1 MASILDRPISQW
13 AGMEYSCACGK
24 SHKVDIQAIRVGSGV
39 MQELPGILRDLGA
52 SHIFLVTDNY
62 TYEAAGRQVEQLLD
76 QAGLSYHK
84 RVFQTETPLV
94 PNEYALGSVLAAMT
108 SQDDMLLAVGSG
120 TLNDV
125 TKYVSA
131 RTGVPYVIAATAPS
145 MDGYASTVAPTI
157 LDGFKTT
164 LPAVYPAAIVADVD
178 ILKDA
183 PMPHA
188 HRRLWGHHREVHL
201 PGGLEAVPPAQRGIL
216 LPRGGGR
223 HRGRRGDLRGQRQG
237 AGPAGAPGHPG
248 CDRGAHPLWP
258 GHGHGGRLPACLGG
272 RSTRWPTTGR
282 WTPCAGGEEHPLHG
296 NAVGVGTVLAA
307 SLYEMAA
314 EYLPQGFAA
323 PDKGQIL
330 ACLQAAGS
338 CADPKE
344 LGIRRELCL
353 ESLLHAMELRDR
365 FTVQKLLEQKGKL
378 SPLRPGAGG
387 ALLRRLKIGK
397 RKRRDYAFSGDR
409 LPSAGGETGAAL
421 RHAAAGL
428 RGAAGAHP
436 HEI

>member
-13 AGMEYSCACGK
+13 AGMKYSCACGK

-52 SHIFLVTDNY
+52 SHIFLVADNY

-76 QAGLSYHK
+76 QAGLAYHK

-183 PMPHA
+183 PMPMLTA
-188 HRRLWGHHREVHL
+188 GFGDIIGKFTSLADWRLSHQLNGEYYCPEVA
-201 PGGLEAVPPAQRGIL
+201 GVIEAAVETCAANAKALAQREPQAIRAVTEALIL
-216 LPRGGGR
+216 SGLAMGMVGVSRPASGAE
-223 HRGRRGDLRGQRQG
+223 HQMAHYWEMDALRR
-237 AGPAGAPGHPG
+237 
-248 CDRGAHPLWP
+248 
-258 GHGHGGRLPACLGG
+258 
-272 RSTRWPTTGR
+272 
-282 WTPCAGGEEHPLHG
+282 GEEHPLHG
-296 NAVGVGTVLAA
+296 NAVGTVLAA

-378 SPLRPGAGG
+378 SLCAQELVARYYGG
-387 ALLRRLKIGK
+387 
-397 RKRRDYAFSGDR
+397 
-409 LPSAGGETGAAL
+409 
-421 RHAAAGL
+421 
-428 RGAAGAHP
+428 
-436 HEI
+436 

>member
-52 SHIFLVTDNY
+52 SHIFLVADNY

-76 QAGLSYHK
+76 QAGLAYHK

-131 RTGVPYVIAATAPS
+131 RTGIPYVIAATAPS

-183 PMPHA
+183 PMPMLTA
-188 HRRLWGHHREVHL
+188 GFGDIIGKFTSLADWRLSHQLNGEYYCPEVA
-201 PGGLEAVPPAQRGIL
+201 GVIEAAVETCAANAKALAQREPQAVQAVTEALIL
-216 LPRGGGR
+216 SGLAMGMVGVSRPASGAE
-223 HRGRRGDLRGQRQG
+223 HQMAHYWEMDALRR
-237 AGPAGAPGHPG
+237 
-248 CDRGAHPLWP
+248 
-258 GHGHGGRLPACLGG
+258 
-272 RSTRWPTTGR
+272 
-282 WTPCAGGEEHPLHG
+282 GEEHPLHG

-338 CADPKE
+338 CTDPKE

-365 FTVQKLLEQKGKL
+365 FTVQKLLEQKGQL
-378 SPLRPGAGG
+378 ASCAQELVARYYGG
-387 ALLRRLKIGK
+387 
-397 RKRRDYAFSGDR
+397 
-409 LPSAGGETGAAL
+409 
-421 RHAAAGL
+421 
-428 RGAAGAHP
+428 
-436 HEI
+436 

>member
-39 MQELPGILRDLGA
+39 IQELPGILRDLGA
-52 SHIFLVTDNY
+52 SHIFLVADNY

-76 QAGLSYHK
+76 HAGLPYHK

-183 PMPHA
+183 PMPMLTA
-188 HRRLWGHHREVHL
+188 GFGDIIGKFTSLADWRLSHQLNGEYYCPEVA
-201 PGGLEAVPPAQRGIL
+201 GVIEAAVETCAANAQALAQREPQAIQAVTEALIL
-216 LPRGGGR
+216 SGLAMGMVGVSRPASGAE
-223 HRGRRGDLRGQRQG
+223 HQMAHYWEMDALRR
-237 AGPAGAPGHPG
+237 
-248 CDRGAHPLWP
+248 
-258 GHGHGGRLPACLGG
+258 
-272 RSTRWPTTGR
+272 
-282 WTPCAGGEEHPLHG
+282 GEEHPLHG

-378 SPLRPGAGG
+378 SLCAQELVARYYGG
-387 ALLRRLKIGK
+387 
-397 RKRRDYAFSGDR
+397 
-409 LPSAGGETGAAL
+409 
-421 RHAAAGL
+421 
-428 RGAAGAHP
+428 
-436 HEI
+436 

>member
-39 MQELPGILRDLGA
+39 IQELPGILRDLGA
-52 SHIFLVTDNY
+52 SHIFLVADNY

-76 QAGLSYHK
+76 QAGLAYHK

-131 RTGVPYVIAATAPS
+131 RTGVPYVVAATAPS

-183 PMPHA
+183 PMPMLTA
-188 HRRLWGHHREVHL
+188 GFGDIIGKFTSLADWRLSHQLNGEYYCPEVA
-201 PGGLEAVPPAQRGIL
+201 GVIEAAVETCAANAKALAQREPQAIQAVTEALIL
-216 LPRGGGR
+216 SGLAMGMVGVSRPASGAE
-223 HRGRRGDLRGQRQG
+223 HQMAHYWEMDALRR
-237 AGPAGAPGHPG
+237 
-248 CDRGAHPLWP
+248 
-258 GHGHGGRLPACLGG
+258 
-272 RSTRWPTTGR
+272 
-282 WTPCAGGEEHPLHG
+282 GEEHPLHG

-378 SPLRPGAGG
+378 SLCAQELVARYYGG
-387 ALLRRLKIGK
+387 
-397 RKRRDYAFSGDR
+397 
-409 LPSAGGETGAAL
+409 
-421 RHAAAGL
+421 
-428 RGAAGAHP
+428 
-436 HEI
+436 

>member
-1 MASILDRPISQW
+1 MASSLDRPISQW

-39 MQELPGILRDLGA
+39 IQELPGILRDLGA

-76 QAGLSYHK
+76 QAGLAYHK

-131 RTGVPYVIAATAPS
+131 RTGIPYVIAATAPS

-183 PMPHA
+183 PMPMLTA
-188 HRRLWGHHREVHL
+188 GFGDIIGKFTSLADWRLSHQLNGEYYCPEVA
-201 PGGLEAVPPAQRGIL
+201 GVIEAAVETCAANAKALAQRGPQAIQAVTEALIL
-216 LPRGGGR
+216 SGLAMGMVGVSRPASGAE
-223 HRGRRGDLRGQRQG
+223 HQMAHYWEMDALRR
-237 AGPAGAPGHPG
+237 
-248 CDRGAHPLWP
+248 
-258 GHGHGGRLPACLGG
+258 
-272 RSTRWPTTGR
+272 
-282 WTPCAGGEEHPLHG
+282 GEEHPLHG

-378 SPLRPGAGG
+378 SLCAQELVERYYGG
-387 ALLRRLKIGK
+387 
-397 RKRRDYAFSGDR
+397 
-409 LPSAGGETGAAL
+409 
-421 RHAAAGL
+421 
-428 RGAAGAHP
+428 
-436 HEI
+436 

>member
-39 MQELPGILRDLGA
+39 IQELPGILRDLGA

-131 RTGVPYVIAATAPS
+131 RTGMPYVIAATAPS

-183 PMPHA
+183 PMPMLTA
-188 HRRLWGHHREVHL
+188 GFGDIIGKFTSLADWRLSHQLNGEYYCPEVA
-201 PGGLEAVPPAQRGIL
+201 GVIEAAVETCAANAQALAQREPQAIQAVTEALIL
-216 LPRGGGR
+216 SGLAMGMVGVSRPASGAE
-223 HRGRRGDLRGQRQG
+223 HQMAHYWEMDALRR
-237 AGPAGAPGHPG
+237 
-248 CDRGAHPLWP
+248 
-258 GHGHGGRLPACLGG
+258 
-272 RSTRWPTTGR
+272 
-282 WTPCAGGEEHPLHG
+282 GEEHPLHG

-378 SPLRPGAGG
+378 SLCAQELVERYYGG
-387 ALLRRLKIGK
+387 
-397 RKRRDYAFSGDR
+397 
-409 LPSAGGETGAAL
+409 
-421 RHAAAGL
+421 
-428 RGAAGAHP
+428 
-436 HEI
+436 

>member
-39 MQELPGILRDLGA
+39 IQELPGILRDLGA
-52 SHIFLVTDNY
+52 SHIFLVADNY

-76 QAGLSYHK
+76 QAGLAYHK

-183 PMPHA
+183 PMPMLTA
-188 HRRLWGHHREVHL
+188 GFGDIIGKFTSLADWRLSHQLNGEYYCPEVA
-201 PGGLEAVPPAQRGIL
+201 GVIEAAVETCAANAQALAQREPQAIRAVTEALIL
-216 LPRGGGR
+216 SGLAMGMVGVSRPASGAE
-223 HRGRRGDLRGQRQG
+223 HQMAHYWEMDALRR
-237 AGPAGAPGHPG
+237 
-248 CDRGAHPLWP
+248 
-258 GHGHGGRLPACLGG
+258 
-272 RSTRWPTTGR
+272 
-282 WTPCAGGEEHPLHG
+282 GEEHPLHG

-378 SPLRPGAGG
+378 SLCAQELVARYYGG
-387 ALLRRLKIGK
+387 
-397 RKRRDYAFSGDR
+397 
-409 LPSAGGETGAAL
+409 
-421 RHAAAGL
+421 
-428 RGAAGAHP
+428 
-436 HEI
+436 

>member
-13 AGMEYSCACGK
+13 ARMEYSCACGK

-39 MQELPGILRDLGA
+39 IQELPGILRDLGA
-52 SHIFLVTDNY
+52 SHIFLVADNY

-183 PMPHA
+183 PMPMLTA
-188 HRRLWGHHREVHL
+188 GFGDIIGKFTSLADWRLSHQLNGEYYCPEVA
-201 PGGLEAVPPAQRGIL
+201 GVIEAAVETCAANAQALAQREPQAIQAVTEALIL
-216 LPRGGGR
+216 SGLAMGMVGVSRPASGAE
-223 HRGRRGDLRGQRQG
+223 HQMAHYWEMDALRR
-237 AGPAGAPGHPG
+237 
-248 CDRGAHPLWP
+248 
-258 GHGHGGRLPACLGG
+258 
-272 RSTRWPTTGR
+272 
-282 WTPCAGGEEHPLHG
+282 GEEHPLHG

-365 FTVQKLLEQKGKL
+365 FTVQKLLEQKGQL
-378 SPLRPGAGG
+378 ISCAQELVARYYGG
-387 ALLRRLKIGK
+387 
-397 RKRRDYAFSGDR
+397 
-409 LPSAGGETGAAL
+409 
-421 RHAAAGL
+421 
-428 RGAAGAHP
+428 
-436 HEI
+436 

>member
-39 MQELPGILRDLGA
+39 IQELPGILRDLGA

-76 QAGLSYHK
+76 QAGLAYHK

-131 RTGVPYVIAATAPS
+131 RTGMPYVIAATAPS

-183 PMPHA
+183 PMPMLTA
-188 HRRLWGHHREVHL
+188 GFGDIIGKFTSLADWRLSHQLNGEYYCPEVA
-201 PGGLEAVPPAQRGIL
+201 GVIEAAVETCAANAKALAQREPQAIQAVTEALIL
-216 LPRGGGR
+216 SGLAMGMVGVSRPASGAE
-223 HRGRRGDLRGQRQG
+223 HQMAHYWEMDALRR
-237 AGPAGAPGHPG
+237 
-248 CDRGAHPLWP
+248 
-258 GHGHGGRLPACLGG
+258 
-272 RSTRWPTTGR
+272 
-282 WTPCAGGEEHPLHG
+282 GEEHPLHG

-378 SPLRPGAGG
+378 SLCAQELVARYYGG
-387 ALLRRLKIGK
+387 
-397 RKRRDYAFSGDR
+397 
-409 LPSAGGETGAAL
+409 
-421 RHAAAGL
+421 
-428 RGAAGAHP
+428 
-436 HEI
+436 

>member
-39 MQELPGILRDLGA
+39 IQELPGILRDLGA

-76 QAGLSYHK
+76 QAGLAYHK

-183 PMPHA
+183 PMPMLTA
-188 HRRLWGHHREVHL
+188 GFGDIIGKFTSLADWRLSHQLNGEYYCPEVA
-201 PGGLEAVPPAQRGIL
+201 GVIEAAVETCAANAQALAQREPQAIQAVTESLIL
-216 LPRGGGR
+216 SGLAMGMVGVSRPASGAE
-223 HRGRRGDLRGQRQG
+223 HQMAHYWEMDALRR
-237 AGPAGAPGHPG
+237 
-248 CDRGAHPLWP
+248 
-258 GHGHGGRLPACLGG
+258 
-272 RSTRWPTTGR
+272 
-282 WTPCAGGEEHPLHG
+282 GEEHPLHG

-353 ESLLHAMELRDR
+353 KSLLHAMELRDR

-378 SPLRPGAGG
+378 SLCAQELVARYYGG
-387 ALLRRLKIGK
+387 
-397 RKRRDYAFSGDR
+397 
-409 LPSAGGETGAAL
+409 
-421 RHAAAGL
+421 
-428 RGAAGAHP
+428 
-436 HEI
+436 

>member
-39 MQELPGILRDLGA
+39 IQELPGILRDLGA
-52 SHIFLVTDNY
+52 SHIFLVADNY

-131 RTGVPYVIAATAPS
+131 RTGIPYVIAATAPS

-183 PMPHA
+183 PMPMLTA
-188 HRRLWGHHREVHL
+188 GFGDIIGKFTSLADWRLSHQLNGEYYCPEVA
-201 PGGLEAVPPAQRGIL
+201 GVIEAAVETCAANAKALAQRGPQAIQAVTEALIL
-216 LPRGGGR
+216 SGLAMGMVGVSRPASGAE
-223 HRGRRGDLRGQRQG
+223 HQMAHYWEMDALRR
-237 AGPAGAPGHPG
+237 
-248 CDRGAHPLWP
+248 
-258 GHGHGGRLPACLGG
+258 
-272 RSTRWPTTGR
+272 
-282 WTPCAGGEEHPLHG
+282 GEEHPLHG

-365 FTVQKLLEQKGKL
+365 FTVQKLLEQKGQL
-378 SPLRPGAGG
+378 ISCAQELVERYYGG
-387 ALLRRLKIGK
+387 
-397 RKRRDYAFSGDR
+397 
-409 LPSAGGETGAAL
+409 
-421 RHAAAGL
+421 
-428 RGAAGAHP
+428 
-436 HEI
+436 

>member
-39 MQELPGILRDLGA
+39 IQELPGILRDLGA
-52 SHIFLVTDNY
+52 SHIFLVADNY

-76 QAGLSYHK
+76 QAGLAYHK

-183 PMPHA
+183 PMPMLTA
-188 HRRLWGHHREVHL
+188 GFGDIIGKFTSLADWRLSHQLNGEYYCPEVA
-201 PGGLEAVPPAQRGIL
+201 GVIEAAVETCAANAQALAQREPQAIQAVTEALIL
-216 LPRGGGR
+216 SGLAMGMVGVSRPASGAE
-223 HRGRRGDLRGQRQG
+223 HQMAHYWEMDALRR
-237 AGPAGAPGHPG
+237 
-248 CDRGAHPLWP
+248 
-258 GHGHGGRLPACLGG
+258 
-272 RSTRWPTTGR
+272 
-282 WTPCAGGEEHPLHG
+282 GEEHPLHG

-330 ACLQAAGS
+330 DCLQAAGS

-353 ESLLHAMELRDR
+353 KSLLHAMELRDR

-378 SPLRPGAGG
+378 SLCAQELVARYYGG
-387 ALLRRLKIGK
+387 
-397 RKRRDYAFSGDR
+397 
-409 LPSAGGETGAAL
+409 
-421 RHAAAGL
+421 
-428 RGAAGAHP
+428 
-436 HEI
+436 

>member
-39 MQELPGILRDLGA
+39 IQELPGILRDLDA
-52 SHIFLVTDNY
+52 SHIFLVADNY

-76 QAGLSYHK
+76 QAGLPYHK
-84 RVFQTETPLV
+84 RVFQMETPLV

-131 RTGVPYVIAATAPS
+131 RTGIPYVIAATAPS

-183 PMPHA
+183 PMPMLTA
-188 HRRLWGHHREVHL
+188 GFGDIIGKFTSLADWRLSHQLNGEYYCPEVA
-201 PGGLEAVPPAQRGIL
+201 GVIEAAVETCAANAQALAQREPQAIQAVTEALIL
-216 LPRGGGR
+216 SGLAMGMVGVSRPASGAE
-223 HRGRRGDLRGQRQG
+223 HQMAHYWEMDALRR
-237 AGPAGAPGHPG
+237 
-248 CDRGAHPLWP
+248 
-258 GHGHGGRLPACLGG
+258 
-272 RSTRWPTTGR
+272 
-282 WTPCAGGEEHPLHG
+282 GEEHPLHG

-378 SPLRPGAGG
+378 SLCAQELVARYYGG
-387 ALLRRLKIGK
+387 
-397 RKRRDYAFSGDR
+397 
-409 LPSAGGETGAAL
+409 
-421 RHAAAGL
+421 
-428 RGAAGAHP
+428 
-436 HEI
+436 

>member
-52 SHIFLVTDNY
+52 SHIFLVADNY

-76 QAGLSYHK
+76 QAGLPYHK

-131 RTGVPYVIAATAPS
+131 RTGIPYVIAATAPS

-183 PMPHA
+183 PMPMLTA
-188 HRRLWGHHREVHL
+188 GFGDIIGKFTSLADWRLSHQLNGEYYCPEVA
-201 PGGLEAVPPAQRGIL
+201 GVIEAAVETCAANAQALAQREPQAIQAVTEALIL
-216 LPRGGGR
+216 SGLAMGMVGVSRPASGAE
-223 HRGRRGDLRGQRQG
+223 HQMAHYWEMDALRR
-237 AGPAGAPGHPG
+237 
-248 CDRGAHPLWP
+248 
-258 GHGHGGRLPACLGG
+258 
-272 RSTRWPTTGR
+272 
-282 WTPCAGGEEHPLHG
+282 GEEHPLHG

-307 SLYEMAA
+307 SLYEMAV

-378 SPLRPGAGG
+378 SLCAQELVERYYGG
-387 ALLRRLKIGK
+387 
-397 RKRRDYAFSGDR
+397 
-409 LPSAGGETGAAL
+409 
-421 RHAAAGL
+421 
-428 RGAAGAHP
+428 
-436 HEI
+436 

>member
-39 MQELPGILRDLGA
+39 IQELPGILRDLGA
-52 SHIFLVTDNY
+52 SHIFLVADNY

-76 QAGLSYHK
+76 QAGLPYHK

-183 PMPHA
+183 PMPMLTA
-188 HRRLWGHHREVHL
+188 GFGDIIGKFTSLADWRLSHQLNGEYYCPEVA
-201 PGGLEAVPPAQRGIL
+201 GVIEAAVETCAANAKALAQREPQAIQAVTEALIL
-216 LPRGGGR
+216 SGLAMGMVGVSRPASGAE
-223 HRGRRGDLRGQRQG
+223 HQMAHYWEMDALRR
-237 AGPAGAPGHPG
+237 
-248 CDRGAHPLWP
+248 
-258 GHGHGGRLPACLGG
+258 
-272 RSTRWPTTGR
+272 
-282 WTPCAGGEEHPLHG
+282 GEEHPLHG

-378 SPLRPGAGG
+378 SLCAQELVERYYGG
-387 ALLRRLKIGK
+387 
-397 RKRRDYAFSGDR
+397 
-409 LPSAGGETGAAL
+409 
-421 RHAAAGL
+421 
-428 RGAAGAHP
+428 
-436 HEI
+436 

>member
-39 MQELPGILRDLGA
+39 IQELPGILRDLGA
-52 SHIFLVTDNY
+52 SHIFLVADNY

-84 RVFQTETPLV
+84 RVFQAETPLV

-183 PMPHA
+183 PMPMLTA
-188 HRRLWGHHREVHL
+188 GFGDIIGKFTSLADWRLSHQLNGEYYCPEVA
-201 PGGLEAVPPAQRGIL
+201 GVIEAAVETCAVNAKALAQREPQAIQAVTEALIL
-216 LPRGGGR
+216 SGLAMGMVGVSRPASGAE
-223 HRGRRGDLRGQRQG
+223 HQMAHYWEMDALRR
-237 AGPAGAPGHPG
+237 
-248 CDRGAHPLWP
+248 
-258 GHGHGGRLPACLGG
+258 
-272 RSTRWPTTGR
+272 
-282 WTPCAGGEEHPLHG
+282 GEEHPLHG

-378 SPLRPGAGG
+378 SLCAQELVARYYGG
-387 ALLRRLKIGK
+387 
-397 RKRRDYAFSGDR
+397 
-409 LPSAGGETGAAL
+409 
-421 RHAAAGL
+421 
-428 RGAAGAHP
+428 
-436 HEI
+436 

>member
-13 AGMEYSCACGK
+13 AGMKYSCACGK

-39 MQELPGILRDLGA
+39 IQELPGILRDLGA

-76 QAGLSYHK
+76 QAGLAYHK

-131 RTGVPYVIAATAPS
+131 RTGMPYVIAATAPS

-183 PMPHA
+183 PMPMLTA
-188 HRRLWGHHREVHL
+188 GFGDIIGKFTSLADWRLSHQLNGEYYCPEVA
-201 PGGLEAVPPAQRGIL
+201 GVIEAAVETCAANAQALAQREPQAIQAVTEALIL
-216 LPRGGGR
+216 SGLAMGMVGVSRPASGAE
-223 HRGRRGDLRGQRQG
+223 HQMAHYWEMDALRRG
-237 AGPAGAPGHPG
+237 
-248 CDRGAHPLWP
+248 
-258 GHGHGGRLPACLGG
+258 
-272 RSTRWPTTGR
+272 
-282 WTPCAGGEEHPLHG
+282 EVHPLHG

-307 SLYEMAA
+307 SLYEMAV

-378 SPLRPGAGG
+378 SLCAQELVARYYGG
-387 ALLRRLKIGK
+387 
-397 RKRRDYAFSGDR
+397 
-409 LPSAGGETGAAL
+409 
-421 RHAAAGL
+421 
-428 RGAAGAHP
+428 
-436 HEI
+436 

>member
-52 SHIFLVTDNY
+52 SHIFLV
-62 TYEAAGRQVEQLLD
+62 QLLD
-76 QAGLSYHK
+76 QAGLAYHK

-131 RTGVPYVIAATAPS
+131 RTGIPYVIAATAPS

-183 PMPHA
+183 PMPMLTA
-188 HRRLWGHHREVHL
+188 GFGDIIGKFTSLADWRLSHQLNGEYYCPEVA
-201 PGGLEAVPPAQRGIL
+201 GVIEAAVETCAANAQALAQREPQAIQAVTEALIL
-216 LPRGGGR
+216 SGLAMGMVGVSRPASGAEHQMAHYWEMDAL
-223 HRGRRGDLRGQRQG
+223 HR
-237 AGPAGAPGHPG
+237 
-248 CDRGAHPLWP
+248 
-258 GHGHGGRLPACLGG
+258 
-272 RSTRWPTTGR
+272 
-282 WTPCAGGEEHPLHG
+282 GEEHPLHG

-378 SPLRPGAGG
+378 SLCAQELVERYYGG
-387 ALLRRLKIGK
+387 
-397 RKRRDYAFSGDR
+397 
-409 LPSAGGETGAAL
+409 
-421 RHAAAGL
+421 
-428 RGAAGAHP
+428 
-436 HEI
+436 

>member
-39 MQELPGILRDLGA
+39 IQELPGILRDLGA

-131 RTGVPYVIAATAPS
+131 RTGIPYVIAATAPS

-183 PMPHA
+183 PMPMLTA
-188 HRRLWGHHREVHL
+188 GFGDIIGKFTSLADWRLSHQLNGEYYCPEVA
-201 PGGLEAVPPAQRGIL
+201 GVIEAAVETCAANAKALAQRGPQAIQAVTEALIL
-216 LPRGGGR
+216 SGLAMGMVGVSRPASGAE
-223 HRGRRGDLRGQRQG
+223 HQMAHYWEMDALRR
-237 AGPAGAPGHPG
+237 
-248 CDRGAHPLWP
+248 
-258 GHGHGGRLPACLGG
+258 
-272 RSTRWPTTGR
+272 
-282 WTPCAGGEEHPLHG
+282 GEEHPLHG

-378 SPLRPGAGG
+378 SLCAQELVARYYGG
-387 ALLRRLKIGK
+387 
-397 RKRRDYAFSGDR
+397 
-409 LPSAGGETGAAL
+409 
-421 RHAAAGL
+421 
-428 RGAAGAHP
+428 
-436 HEI
+436 

>member
-52 SHIFLVTDNY
+52 SHIFLVADNY

-76 QAGLSYHK
+76 QAGLAYHK

-131 RTGVPYVIAATAPS
+131 RTGMPYVIAATAPS

-183 PMPHA
+183 PMPMLTA
-188 HRRLWGHHREVHL
+188 GFGDIIGKFTSLADWRLSHQLNGEYYCPEVA
-201 PGGLEAVPPAQRGIL
+201 GVIEAAVETCAANAKALAQREPQAIQAVTEALIL
-216 LPRGGGR
+216 SGLAMGMVGVSRPASGAE
-223 HRGRRGDLRGQRQG
+223 HQMAHYWEMDALRR
-237 AGPAGAPGHPG
+237 
-248 CDRGAHPLWP
+248 
-258 GHGHGGRLPACLGG
+258 
-272 RSTRWPTTGR
+272 
-282 WTPCAGGEEHPLHG
+282 GEEHPLHG

-365 FTVQKLLEQKGKL
+365 FTVQKLLEQKGQL
-378 SPLRPGAGG
+378 ISCAQELVARYYGG
-387 ALLRRLKIGK
+387 
-397 RKRRDYAFSGDR
+397 
-409 LPSAGGETGAAL
+409 
-421 RHAAAGL
+421 
-428 RGAAGAHP
+428 
-436 HEI
+436 

>member
-39 MQELPGILRDLGA
+39 IQELPGILRDLGA

-76 QAGLSYHK
+76 QAGLAYHK

-183 PMPHA
+183 PMPMLTA
-188 HRRLWGHHREVHL
+188 GFGDIIGKFTSLADWRLSHQLNGEYYCPEVA
-201 PGGLEAVPPAQRGIL
+201 GVIEAAVETCAANAKALAQREPQAIQAVTEALIL
-216 LPRGGGR
+216 SGLAMGMVGVSRPASGAE
-223 HRGRRGDLRGQRQG
+223 HQMAHYWEMDALRR
-237 AGPAGAPGHPG
+237 
-248 CDRGAHPLWP
+248 
-258 GHGHGGRLPACLGG
+258 
-272 RSTRWPTTGR
+272 
-282 WTPCAGGEEHPLHG
+282 GEEHPLHG

-307 SLYEMAA
+307 SLYEMAV

-378 SPLRPGAGG
+378 SLCAQELVARYYGG
-387 ALLRRLKIGK
+387 
-397 RKRRDYAFSGDR
+397 
-409 LPSAGGETGAAL
+409 
-421 RHAAAGL
+421 
-428 RGAAGAHP
+428 
-436 HEI
+436 

>member
-39 MQELPGILRDLGA
+39 IQELPGILRDLGA
-52 SHIFLVTDNY
+52 SHIFLVVDNY

-76 QAGLSYHK
+76 QAGLAYHK

-183 PMPHA
+183 PMPMLTA
-188 HRRLWGHHREVHL
+188 GFGDIIGKFTSLADWRLSHQLNGEYYCPEVA
-201 PGGLEAVPPAQRGIL
+201 GVIEAAVETCAANAKALAQREPQAIQAVTEALIL
-216 LPRGGGR
+216 SGLAMGMVGVSRPASGAE
-223 HRGRRGDLRGQRQG
+223 HQMAHYWEMDALRR
-237 AGPAGAPGHPG
+237 
-248 CDRGAHPLWP
+248 
-258 GHGHGGRLPACLGG
+258 
-272 RSTRWPTTGR
+272 
-282 WTPCAGGEEHPLHG
+282 GEEHPLHG

-378 SPLRPGAGG
+378 SLCAQELVARYYGG
-387 ALLRRLKIGK
+387 
-397 RKRRDYAFSGDR
+397 
-409 LPSAGGETGAAL
+409 
-421 RHAAAGL
+421 
-428 RGAAGAHP
+428 
-436 HEI
+436 

>member
-39 MQELPGILRDLGA
+39 IQELPGILRDLGA
-52 SHIFLVTDNY
+52 SHIFLVADNY

-76 QAGLSYHK
+76 QAGLPYHK

-183 PMPHA
+183 PMPMLTA
-188 HRRLWGHHREVHL
+188 GFGDIIGKFTSLADWRLSHQLNGEYYCPEVA
-201 PGGLEAVPPAQRGIL
+201 GVIEAAVETCAANAQALAQREPQAIQAVTEALIL
-216 LPRGGGR
+216 SGLAMGMVGVSRPASGAE
-223 HRGRRGDLRGQRQG
+223 HQMAHYWEMDALRR
-237 AGPAGAPGHPG
+237 
-248 CDRGAHPLWP
+248 
-258 GHGHGGRLPACLGG
+258 
-272 RSTRWPTTGR
+272 
-282 WTPCAGGEEHPLHG
+282 GEEHPLHG

-365 FTVQKLLEQKGKL
+365 FTVQKLLEQKGQL
-378 SPLRPGAGG
+378 ASCAQELVARYYGG
-387 ALLRRLKIGK
+387 
-397 RKRRDYAFSGDR
+397 
-409 LPSAGGETGAAL
+409 
-421 RHAAAGL
+421 
-428 RGAAGAHP
+428 
-436 HEI
+436 

>member
-39 MQELPGILRDLGA
+39 IQELPGILRDLGA
-52 SHIFLVTDNY
+52 SHIFLVADNY

-76 QAGLSYHK
+76 QAGLAYHK

-131 RTGVPYVIAATAPS
+131 RTGIPYVIAATAPS

-183 PMPHA
+183 PMPMLTA
-188 HRRLWGHHREVHL
+188 GFGDIIGKFTSLADWRLSHQLNGEYYCPEVA
-201 PGGLEAVPPAQRGIL
+201 GVIEAAVETCAANAQALAQREPQAIQAVTEALIL
-216 LPRGGGR
+216 SGLAMGMVGVSRPASGAE
-223 HRGRRGDLRGQRQG
+223 HQMAHYWEMDALRR
-237 AGPAGAPGHPG
+237 
-248 CDRGAHPLWP
+248 
-258 GHGHGGRLPACLGG
+258 
-272 RSTRWPTTGR
+272 
-282 WTPCAGGEEHPLHG
+282 GEEHPLHG

-365 FTVQKLLEQKGKL
+365 FTVQKLLEQKGQL
-378 SPLRPGAGG
+378 ASCAQELVARYYGG
-387 ALLRRLKIGK
+387 
-397 RKRRDYAFSGDR
+397 
-409 LPSAGGETGAAL
+409 
-421 RHAAAGL
+421 
-428 RGAAGAHP
+428 
-436 HEI
+436 

>member
-1 MASILDRPISQW
+1 MASILNRPISQW

-39 MQELPGILRDLGA
+39 IQELPGILRDLGA

-76 QAGLSYHK
+76 QAGLAYHK

-183 PMPHA
+183 PMPMLTA
-188 HRRLWGHHREVHL
+188 GFGDIIGKFTSLADWRLSHQLNGEYYCPEVA
-201 PGGLEAVPPAQRGIL
+201 GVIEAAVETCAANAKALAQREPQAIQAVTEALIL
-216 LPRGGGR
+216 SGLAMGMVGVSRPASGAE
-223 HRGRRGDLRGQRQG
+223 HQMAHYWEMDALRR
-237 AGPAGAPGHPG
+237 
-248 CDRGAHPLWP
+248 
-258 GHGHGGRLPACLGG
+258 
-272 RSTRWPTTGR
+272 
-282 WTPCAGGEEHPLHG
+282 GEEHPLHG

-378 SPLRPGAGG
+378 SLCAQELVARYYGG
-387 ALLRRLKIGK
+387 
-397 RKRRDYAFSGDR
+397 
-409 LPSAGGETGAAL
+409 
-421 RHAAAGL
+421 
-428 RGAAGAHP
+428 
-436 HEI
+436 

>member
-52 SHIFLVTDNY
+52 SHIFLVADNY

-76 QAGLSYHK
+76 QAGLAYHK

-183 PMPHA
+183 PMPMLTA
-188 HRRLWGHHREVHL
+188 GFGDIIGKFTSLADWRLSHQLNGEYYCPEVA
-201 PGGLEAVPPAQRGIL
+201 GVIEAAVETCAANAQALAQREPQAIQAVTEALIL
-216 LPRGGGR
+216 SGLAMGMVGVSRPASGAE
-223 HRGRRGDLRGQRQG
+223 HQMAHYWEMDALRR
-237 AGPAGAPGHPG
+237 
-248 CDRGAHPLWP
+248 
-258 GHGHGGRLPACLGG
+258 
-272 RSTRWPTTGR
+272 
-282 WTPCAGGEEHPLHG
+282 GEEHPLHG

-378 SPLRPGAGG
+378 SLCAQELVAHYYGG
-387 ALLRRLKIGK
+387 
-397 RKRRDYAFSGDR
+397 
-409 LPSAGGETGAAL
+409 
-421 RHAAAGL
+421 
-428 RGAAGAHP
+428 
-436 HEI
+436 

>member
-1 MASILDRPISQW
+1 MASILDRPIPQW

-39 MQELPGILRDLGA
+39 IQELPGILRDLGA
-52 SHIFLVTDNY
+52 SHIFLVADNY

-76 QAGLSYHK
+76 QAGLAYHK

-131 RTGVPYVIAATAPS
+131 RTGIPYVIAATAPS

-183 PMPHA
+183 PMPMLTA
-188 HRRLWGHHREVHL
+188 GFGDIIGKFTSLADWRLSHQLNGEYYCPEVA
-201 PGGLEAVPPAQRGIL
+201 GVIEAAVETCAANAKALAQREPQAIQAVTEALIL
-216 LPRGGGR
+216 SGLAMGMVGVSRPASGAE
-223 HRGRRGDLRGQRQG
+223 HQMAHYWEMDALRR
-237 AGPAGAPGHPG
+237 
-248 CDRGAHPLWP
+248 
-258 GHGHGGRLPACLGG
+258 
-272 RSTRWPTTGR
+272 
-282 WTPCAGGEEHPLHG
+282 GEEHPLHG

-378 SPLRPGAGG
+378 SLCAQELVARYYGG
-387 ALLRRLKIGK
+387 
-397 RKRRDYAFSGDR
+397 
-409 LPSAGGETGAAL
+409 
-421 RHAAAGL
+421 
-428 RGAAGAHP
+428 
-436 HEI
+436 

>member
-52 SHIFLVTDNY
+52 SHIFLVADNY

-76 QAGLSYHK
+76 QAGLPYHK

-183 PMPHA
+183 PMPMLTA
-188 HRRLWGHHREVHL
+188 GFGDIIGKFTSLADWRLSHQLNGEYYCPEVA
-201 PGGLEAVPPAQRGIL
+201 GVIEAAVETCAANAKALAQREPQAIQAVTEALIL
-216 LPRGGGR
+216 SGLAMGMVGVSRPASGAE
-223 HRGRRGDLRGQRQG
+223 HQMAHYWEMDALRR
-237 AGPAGAPGHPG
+237 
-248 CDRGAHPLWP
+248 
-258 GHGHGGRLPACLGG
+258 
-272 RSTRWPTTGR
+272 
-282 WTPCAGGEEHPLHG
+282 GEEHPLHG

-378 SPLRPGAGG
+378 SLCAQELVERYYGG
-387 ALLRRLKIGK
+387 
-397 RKRRDYAFSGDR
+397 
-409 LPSAGGETGAAL
+409 
-421 RHAAAGL
+421 
-428 RGAAGAHP
+428 
-436 HEI
+436 

>member
-1 MASILDRPISQW
+1 MASSLDRPISQW

-39 MQELPGILRDLGA
+39 IQELPGILRDLGA

-76 QAGLSYHK
+76 QAGLAYHK

-131 RTGVPYVIAATAPS
+131 RTGIPYVIAATAPS

-183 PMPHA
+183 PMPMLTA
-188 HRRLWGHHREVHL
+188 GFGDIIGKFTSLADWRLSHQLNGEYYCPEVA
-201 PGGLEAVPPAQRGIL
+201 GVIEAAVETCAANAQALAQREPQAIQAVTEALIL
-216 LPRGGGR
+216 SGLAMGMVGVSRPASGAE
-223 HRGRRGDLRGQRQG
+223 HQMAHYWEMDALRR
-237 AGPAGAPGHPG
+237 
-248 CDRGAHPLWP
+248 
-258 GHGHGGRLPACLGG
+258 
-272 RSTRWPTTGR
+272 
-282 WTPCAGGEEHPLHG
+282 GEEHPLHG

-338 CADPKE
+338 CADPEE

-378 SPLRPGAGG
+378 SLCAQELVARYYGG
-387 ALLRRLKIGK
+387 
-397 RKRRDYAFSGDR
+397 
-409 LPSAGGETGAAL
+409 
-421 RHAAAGL
+421 
-428 RGAAGAHP
+428 
-436 HEI
+436 

>member
-52 SHIFLVTDNY
+52 SHIFLVADNY

-76 QAGLSYHK
+76 QAGLAYHK

-183 PMPHA
+183 PMPMLTA
-188 HRRLWGHHREVHL
+188 GFGDIIGKFTSLADWRLSHQLNGEYYCPEVA
-201 PGGLEAVPPAQRGIL
+201 GVIEAAVETCAANAQALAQREPQAIQAVTEALIL
-216 LPRGGGR
+216 SGLAMGMVGVSRPASGAE
-223 HRGRRGDLRGQRQG
+223 HQMAHYWEMDALRR
-237 AGPAGAPGHPG
+237 
-248 CDRGAHPLWP
+248 
-258 GHGHGGRLPACLGG
+258 
-272 RSTRWPTTGR
+272 
-282 WTPCAGGEEHPLHG
+282 GEEHPLHG

-365 FTVQKLLEQKGKL
+365 FTVQKLLEQKGQL
-378 SPLRPGAGG
+378 ISCAQELVERYYGG
-387 ALLRRLKIGK
+387 
-397 RKRRDYAFSGDR
+397 
-409 LPSAGGETGAAL
+409 
-421 RHAAAGL
+421 
-428 RGAAGAHP
+428 
-436 HEI
+436 

>member
-39 MQELPGILRDLGA
+39 IQELPGILRDLGA
-52 SHIFLVTDNY
+52 SHIFLVADNY

-183 PMPHA
+183 PMPMLTA
-188 HRRLWGHHREVHL
+188 GFGDIIGKFTSLADWRLSHQLNGEYYCPEVA
-201 PGGLEAVPPAQRGIL
+201 GVIEAAVETCAANAQALAQREPQAIQAVTEALIL
-216 LPRGGGR
+216 SGLAMGMVGVSRPASGAE
-223 HRGRRGDLRGQRQG
+223 HQMAHYWEMDALRR
-237 AGPAGAPGHPG
+237 
-248 CDRGAHPLWP
+248 
-258 GHGHGGRLPACLGG
+258 
-272 RSTRWPTTGR
+272 
-282 WTPCAGGEEHPLHG
+282 GEEHPLHG

-307 SLYEMAA
+307 SLYEMAV

-378 SPLRPGAGG
+378 SLCAQELVARYYGG
-387 ALLRRLKIGK
+387 
-397 RKRRDYAFSGDR
+397 
-409 LPSAGGETGAAL
+409 
-421 RHAAAGL
+421 
-428 RGAAGAHP
+428 
-436 HEI
+436 

>member
-13 AGMEYSCACGK
+13 ARMEYSCACGK

-39 MQELPGILRDLGA
+39 IQELPGILRDLGA
-52 SHIFLVTDNY
+52 SHIFLVADNY

-183 PMPHA
+183 PMPMLTA
-188 HRRLWGHHREVHL
+188 GFGDIIGKFTSLADWRLSHQLNGEYYCPEVA
-201 PGGLEAVPPAQRGIL
+201 GVIEAAVETCAANAKALAQREPQAIQAVTEALIL
-216 LPRGGGR
+216 SGLAMGMVGVSRPASGAE
-223 HRGRRGDLRGQRQG
+223 HQMAHYWEMDALRR
-237 AGPAGAPGHPG
+237 
-248 CDRGAHPLWP
+248 
-258 GHGHGGRLPACLGG
+258 
-272 RSTRWPTTGR
+272 
-282 WTPCAGGEEHPLHG
+282 GEEHPLHG

-378 SPLRPGAGG
+378 SLCAQELVARYYGG
-387 ALLRRLKIGK
+387 
-397 RKRRDYAFSGDR
+397 
-409 LPSAGGETGAAL
+409 
-421 RHAAAGL
+421 
-428 RGAAGAHP
+428 
-436 HEI
+436 

>member
-52 SHIFLVTDNY
+52 SHIFLVADNY

-76 QAGLSYHK
+76 QADLAYHK

-131 RTGVPYVIAATAPS
+131 RTGIPYVIAATAPS

-183 PMPHA
+183 PMPMLTA
-188 HRRLWGHHREVHL
+188 GFGDIIGKFTSLADWRLSHQLNGEYYCPEVA
-201 PGGLEAVPPAQRGIL
+201 GVIEAAVETCAANAQALAQREPQAIQAVTEALIL
-216 LPRGGGR
+216 SGLAMGMVGVSRPASGAE
-223 HRGRRGDLRGQRQG
+223 HQMAHYWEMDALRR
-237 AGPAGAPGHPG
+237 
-248 CDRGAHPLWP
+248 
-258 GHGHGGRLPACLGG
+258 
-272 RSTRWPTTGR
+272 
-282 WTPCAGGEEHPLHG
+282 GEEHPLHG

-365 FTVQKLLEQKGKL
+365 FTVQKLLEQKGQL
-378 SPLRPGAGG
+378 ISCAQELVARYYGG
-387 ALLRRLKIGK
+387 
-397 RKRRDYAFSGDR
+397 
-409 LPSAGGETGAAL
+409 
-421 RHAAAGL
+421 
-428 RGAAGAHP
+428 
-436 HEI
+436 

>member
-13 AGMEYSCACGK
+13 AGMEYFCACGK

-39 MQELPGILRDLGA
+39 IQELPGILRDLGA
-52 SHIFLVTDNY
+52 SHIFLVADNY

-76 QAGLSYHK
+76 QAGLPYHK

-183 PMPHA
+183 PMPMLTA
-188 HRRLWGHHREVHL
+188 GFGDIIGKFTSLADWRLSHQLNGEYYCPEVA
-201 PGGLEAVPPAQRGIL
+201 GVIEAAVETCAANAQALAQREPQAIQAVTEALIL
-216 LPRGGGR
+216 SGLAMGMVGVSRPASGAE
-223 HRGRRGDLRGQRQG
+223 HQMAHYWEMDALRR
-237 AGPAGAPGHPG
+237 
-248 CDRGAHPLWP
+248 
-258 GHGHGGRLPACLGG
+258 
-272 RSTRWPTTGR
+272 
-282 WTPCAGGEEHPLHG
+282 GEEHPLHG

-307 SLYEMAA
+307 SLYEMAV

-378 SPLRPGAGG
+378 SLCAQELVARYYGG
-387 ALLRRLKIGK
+387 
-397 RKRRDYAFSGDR
+397 
-409 LPSAGGETGAAL
+409 
-421 RHAAAGL
+421 
-428 RGAAGAHP
+428 
-436 HEI
+436 

>member
-39 MQELPGILRDLGA
+39 IQELPGILRDLGA
-52 SHIFLVTDNY
+52 SHIFLVADNY

-76 QAGLSYHK
+76 QAGLPYHK

-131 RTGVPYVIAATAPS
+131 RTGIPYAIAATAPS

-183 PMPHA
+183 PMPMLTA
-188 HRRLWGHHREVHL
+188 GFGDIIGKFTSLADWRLSHQLNGEYYCPEVA
-201 PGGLEAVPPAQRGIL
+201 GVIEAAVETCAANAKALAQREPQAIQAVTEALIL
-216 LPRGGGR
+216 SGLAMGMVGVSRPASGAE
-223 HRGRRGDLRGQRQG
+223 HQMAHYWEMDALRR
-237 AGPAGAPGHPG
+237 
-248 CDRGAHPLWP
+248 
-258 GHGHGGRLPACLGG
+258 
-272 RSTRWPTTGR
+272 
-282 WTPCAGGEEHPLHG
+282 GEEHPLHG

-378 SPLRPGAGG
+378 SLCAQELVARYYGG
-387 ALLRRLKIGK
+387 
-397 RKRRDYAFSGDR
+397 
-409 LPSAGGETGAAL
+409 
-421 RHAAAGL
+421 
-428 RGAAGAHP
+428 
-436 HEI
+436 

>member
-39 MQELPGILRDLGA
+39 IQELPGILRDLGA
-52 SHIFLVTDNY
+52 SHIFLVADNY

-76 QAGLSYHK
+76 QAGLAYHK

-183 PMPHA
+183 PMPMLTA
-188 HRRLWGHHREVHL
+188 GFGDIIGKFTSLADWRLSHQLNGEYYCPEVA
-201 PGGLEAVPPAQRGIL
+201 GVIEAAVETCAANAQALAQREPQAIQAVTEALIL
-216 LPRGGGR
+216 SGLAMGMVGVSRPASGAE
-223 HRGRRGDLRGQRQG
+223 HQMAHYWEMDALRR
-237 AGPAGAPGHPG
+237 
-248 CDRGAHPLWP
+248 
-258 GHGHGGRLPACLGG
+258 
-272 RSTRWPTTGR
+272 
-282 WTPCAGGEEHPLHG
+282 GEEHPLHG

-307 SLYEMAA
+307 SLYEMAV

-353 ESLLHAMELRDR
+353 ESLLHAMELRNR

-378 SPLRPGAGG
+378 SLCAQELVARYYGG
-387 ALLRRLKIGK
+387 
-397 RKRRDYAFSGDR
+397 
-409 LPSAGGETGAAL
+409 
-421 RHAAAGL
+421 
-428 RGAAGAHP
+428 
-436 HEI
+436 

>member
-52 SHIFLVTDNY
+52 SHIFLVADNY

-183 PMPHA
+183 PMPMLTA
-188 HRRLWGHHREVHL
+188 GFGDIIGKFTSLADWRLSHQLNGEYYCPEVA
-201 PGGLEAVPPAQRGIL
+201 GVIEAAVETCAANAQALAQREPQAIQAVTEALIL
-216 LPRGGGR
+216 SGLAMGMVGVSRPASGAE
-223 HRGRRGDLRGQRQG
+223 HQMAHYWEMDALRR
-237 AGPAGAPGHPG
+237 
-248 CDRGAHPLWP
+248 
-258 GHGHGGRLPACLGG
+258 
-272 RSTRWPTTGR
+272 
-282 WTPCAGGEEHPLHG
+282 GEEHPLHG

-378 SPLRPGAGG
+378 SLCAQELVARYYGG
-387 ALLRRLKIGK
+387 
-397 RKRRDYAFSGDR
+397 
-409 LPSAGGETGAAL
+409 
-421 RHAAAGL
+421 
-428 RGAAGAHP
+428 
-436 HEI
+436 

>member
-39 MQELPGILRDLGA
+39 IQELPGILRDLGA
-52 SHIFLVTDNY
+52 SHIFLVADNY

-76 QAGLSYHK
+76 QAGLAYHK

-131 RTGVPYVIAATAPS
+131 RTGIPYVIAATAPS

-183 PMPHA
+183 PMPMLTA
-188 HRRLWGHHREVHL
+188 GFGDIIGKFTSLADWRLSHQLNGEYYCPEVA
-201 PGGLEAVPPAQRGIL
+201 GVIEAAVETCAANAQALAQREPQAIQAMTEALIL
-216 LPRGGGR
+216 SGLAMGMVGVSRPASGAE
-223 HRGRRGDLRGQRQG
+223 HQMAHYWEMDALRR
-237 AGPAGAPGHPG
+237 
-248 CDRGAHPLWP
+248 
-258 GHGHGGRLPACLGG
+258 
-272 RSTRWPTTGR
+272 
-282 WTPCAGGEEHPLHG
+282 GEEHPLHG

-378 SPLRPGAGG
+378 SLCAQELVARYYGG
-387 ALLRRLKIGK
+387 
-397 RKRRDYAFSGDR
+397 
-409 LPSAGGETGAAL
+409 
-421 RHAAAGL
+421 
-428 RGAAGAHP
+428 
-436 HEI
+436 

>member
-39 MQELPGILRDLGA
+39 IQELPGILRDLGA
-52 SHIFLVTDNY
+52 SHIFLVADNY

-76 QAGLSYHK
+76 QAGLAYHK

-131 RTGVPYVIAATAPS
+131 RTGIPYVIAATAPS

-183 PMPHA
+183 PMPMLTA
-188 HRRLWGHHREVHL
+188 GFGDIIGKFTSLADWRLSHQLNGEYYCPEVA
-201 PGGLEAVPPAQRGIL
+201 GVIEAAVETCAANAQALAQREPQAIQAVTEALIL
-216 LPRGGGR
+216 SGLAMGMVGVSRPASGAE
-223 HRGRRGDLRGQRQG
+223 HQMAHYWEMDALRR
-237 AGPAGAPGHPG
+237 
-248 CDRGAHPLWP
+248 
-258 GHGHGGRLPACLGG
+258 
-272 RSTRWPTTGR
+272 
-282 WTPCAGGEEHPLHG
+282 GEEHPLHG

-378 SPLRPGAGG
+378 ISCAQELVARYYGG
-387 ALLRRLKIGK
+387 
-397 RKRRDYAFSGDR
+397 
-409 LPSAGGETGAAL
+409 
-421 RHAAAGL
+421 
-428 RGAAGAHP
+428 
-436 HEI
+436 